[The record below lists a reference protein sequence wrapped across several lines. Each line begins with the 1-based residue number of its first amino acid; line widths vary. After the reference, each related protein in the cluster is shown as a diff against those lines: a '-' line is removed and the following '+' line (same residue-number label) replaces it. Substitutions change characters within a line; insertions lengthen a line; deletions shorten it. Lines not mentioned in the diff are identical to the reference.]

1 MTIPPQGSKTN
12 RNAVKK
18 FFITFSQSGA
28 VTRDDLFTNINKTY
42 IIKQAIIAQE
52 PHKDGKPHLH
62 AAIEFEQPLKK
73 TQLLTFFITKYPD
86 DFKRIDVQTM
96 RSFKESFNYLTT
108 PDKDKIVD
116 SEPLLF
122 PLSLTNAPK
131 FSKTHIIFHQQ
142 FSDETPEYIAR
153 CCMCDVCNQFLT
165 LYYETERSEFREFL
179 AQKNKDEE
187 NEMLRRFFEE
197 T

>member
-1 MTIPPQGSKTN
+1 
-12 RNAVKK
+12 
-18 FFITFSQSGA
+18 
-28 VTRDDLFTNINKTY
+28 
-42 IIKQAIIAQE
+42 
-52 PHKDGKPHLH
+52 
-62 AAIEFEQPLKK
+62 
-73 TQLLTFFITKYPD
+73 
-86 DFKRIDVQTM
+86 M

-122 PLSLTNAPK
+122 PLSLKNTPK

-142 FSDETPEYIAR
+142 FSDETPYYIAQ
-153 CCMCDVCNQFLT
+153 CCMCDVCTQFLT
-165 LYYETERSEFREFL
+165 LHHETQRSELLEFF
-179 AQKNKDEE
+179 AQKDQEEE